1 MFTQTELAFRVL
13 VSVAMRDNATINFR
27 KFALVTACKD
37 DDATVALIEQVTAK
51 CVERNVPD
59 LASLVS
65 LKKSD
70 PMYDDTKAKHYDL
83 IADTCRIWAQ
93 GILRRETFYCTV
105 CGKPLWNEAS
115 DIHAACMDKSDDA
128 REDAPE
134 VEEPVLTPDA

>member
-13 VSVAMRDNATINFR
+13 VSVAMRDNSTINLH
-27 KFALVTACKD
+27 KFALVTGCKD
-37 DDATVALIEQVTAK
+37 MDAAVALIEEVTAK

-70 PMYDDTKAKHYDL
+70 PMYDGAKAEHYDL

-115 DIHAACMDKSDDA
+115 DMHAACTDKSDDA
-128 REDAPE
+128 REDAE
-134 VEEPVLTPDA
+134 AVLTPDA